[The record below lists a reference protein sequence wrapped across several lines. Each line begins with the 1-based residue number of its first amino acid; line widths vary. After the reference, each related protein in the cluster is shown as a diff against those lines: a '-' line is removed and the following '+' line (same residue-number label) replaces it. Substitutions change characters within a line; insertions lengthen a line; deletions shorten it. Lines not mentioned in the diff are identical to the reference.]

1 MMMKQNNTLSLRRI
15 RLLMQW
21 DWALNRKKYIWEWI
35 ATFMAYFTINWFL
48 LLTAGRT
55 HDLGGFQTE
64 VLFSV
69 FLLFAIF
76 AARELAYPVS
86 RGETRLVFLTLPA
99 SNGEKFLYRALFVT
113 VFYFVILVVLF
124 VMADVAQYICHL
136 MLEWRMPY
144 FQFTT
149 SPTLVISHLPM
160 VFTQSFYA
168 MLPLTM
174 VLSLLL
180 IHATAVLA
188 GFLNKWVFAVILLI
202 VLRRSFFALDWMEKA
217 TGGEAL
223 LVNMVLICLIVFC
236 WWLAYRLFCRRQL
249 V

>member
-1 MMMKQNNTLSLRRI
+1 MMMKRNNTLSLHRI

-48 LLTAGRT
+48 LLTAGRS
-55 HDLGGFQTE
+55 HDLDGFLA
-64 VLFSV
+64 VSLFSV
-69 FLLFAIF
+69 FLLLAIF
-76 AARELAYPVS
+76 AARSLADPVS
-86 RGETRLVFLTLPA
+86 HNETRLAFLTLPA

-113 VFYFVILVVLF
+113 VFYFIISAVLF
-124 VMADVAQYICHL
+124 VMADVAQYVCHL

-144 FQFTT
+144 LQFST
-149 SPTLVISHLPM
+149 SPTLVTSLLPM

-174 VLSLLL
+174 GLSLLL

-188 GFLNKWVFAVILLI
+188 GFLNKWVFAVIMLI
-202 VLRRSFFALDWMEKA
+202 VLRNSIFALDWMEKA

-223 LVNMVLICLIVFC
+223 WVNMVLFCLIVFC
-236 WWLAYRLFCRRQL
+236 WWLAYRLFCRRQI

>member
-15 RLLMQW
+15 KLLMQW

-48 LLTAGRT
+48 LLTAGRS
-55 HDLGGFQTE
+55 HDLDGFLA
-64 VLFSV
+64 VSLFSV
-69 FLLFAIF
+69 FLLLAIF
-76 AARELAYPVS
+76 AARSLADPVS
-86 RGETRLVFLTLPA
+86 HNETRLAFLTLPA

-113 VFYFVILVVLF
+113 VFYFIISAVLF
-124 VMADVAQYICHL
+124 VMADVAQYVCHL

-144 FQFTT
+144 LQFST
-149 SPTLVISHLPM
+149 SPTLVTSLLPM

-174 VLSLLL
+174 GLSLLL

-188 GFLNKWVFAVILLI
+188 GFLNKCVFAVIMLI
-202 VLRRSFFALDWMEKA
+202 VLRNSIFALDWMEKA
-217 TGGEAL
+217 IGGEAL
-223 LVNMVLICLIVFC
+223 WVNMVLFCLIVFC
-236 WWLAYRLFCRRQL
+236 WWLAYRLFCRRQI

>member
-1 MMMKQNNTLSLRRI
+1 MMMKRNNTLSLHRI

-48 LLTAGRT
+48 LLTAGRS
-55 HDLGGFQTE
+55 HDLDGFLA
-64 VLFSV
+64 VSLFSV
-69 FLLFAIF
+69 FLLLAIF
-76 AARELAYPVS
+76 AARSLADPVS
-86 RGETRLVFLTLPA
+86 HNETRLAFLTLPA

-113 VFYFVILVVLF
+113 VFYFVMSAVLF
-124 VMADVAQYICHL
+124 VMADVAQYVCRL
-136 MLEWRMPY
+136 MLEWGMPY
-144 FQFTT
+144 LQFST
-149 SPTLVISHLPM
+149 SPTLVTSHLPM

-174 VLSLLL
+174 GLSLLL

-188 GFLNKWVFAVILLI
+188 GFLNKWMFAVIILI
-202 VLRRSFFALDWMEKA
+202 VFRNSIFALDWMEKA

-223 LVNMVLICLIVFC
+223 WVNMVLFCLIVFC
-236 WWLAYRLFCRRQL
+236 WWLAYRLFCRRQI

>member
-1 MMMKQNNTLSLRRI
+1 MKQNNTLSLHRI

-21 DWALNRKKYIWEWI
+21 DWALNRKKYIWEWM

-55 HDLGGFQTE
+55 HDLDGFQA
-64 VLFSV
+64 VALFSV

-76 AARELAYPVS
+76 AARGLAAPVS
-86 RGETRLVFLTLPA
+86 HNETRLTFLTLPA

-113 VFYFVILVVLF
+113 VFYFVISAVLF
-124 VMADVAQYICHL
+124 VMADVAQYVCRL
-136 MLEWRMPY
+136 MLEWGMPY
-144 FQFTT
+144 LQFST
-149 SPTLVISHLPM
+149 SPTLVTSHLPM
-160 VFTQSFYA
+160 VFTESFYG

-174 VLSLLL
+174 GLSLLL

-188 GFLNKWVFAVILLI
+188 GFLNKWAFAVILLI
-202 VLRRSFFALDWMEKA
+202 VLRRSFFALNWMEKA
-217 TGGEAL
+217 TGGEVL
-223 LVNMVLICLIVFC
+223 LANMVLICLIVFC
-236 WWLAYRLFCRRQL
+236 WWLAYRLFCRRQI

>member
-1 MMMKQNNTLSLRRI
+1 MTQNNTLSLHRI

-48 LLTAGRT
+48 LLTAGRS
-55 HDLGGFQTE
+55 HDLDGFLA
-64 VLFSV
+64 VSLFSV
-69 FLLFAIF
+69 FLLLAIF
-76 AARELAYPVS
+76 AARSLADPVS
-86 RGETRLVFLTLPA
+86 HNETRLAFLTLPA

-113 VFYFVILVVLF
+113 VFYFIISAVLF
-124 VMADVAQYICHL
+124 VMADVAQYVCRL
-136 MLEWRMPY
+136 MLEWGMPY
-144 FQFTT
+144 LQFST
-149 SPTLVISHLPM
+149 SPTLVTSHLPM

-174 VLSLLL
+174 GLSLLL

-188 GFLNKWVFAVILLI
+188 GFLNKWMFAVIILI
-202 VLRRSFFALDWMEKA
+202 VFRDSIFALDWMEKA
-217 TGGEAL
+217 TGGEDL
-223 LVNMVLICLIVFC
+223 WVNMVLICLIVFC
-236 WWLAYRLFCRRQL
+236 WWLAYRLFCRRQI

>member
-1 MMMKQNNTLSLRRI
+1 MMKQNNTLSLHRI
-15 RLLMQW
+15 RQLMQW

-55 HDLGGFQTE
+55 HNLGGFQAE
-64 VLFSV
+64 VLSSV
-69 FLLFAIF
+69 FLLFAIV

-86 RGETRLVFLTLPA
+86 RGETRLTFLTLPA
-99 SNGEKFLYRALFVT
+99 FNGEKFLYRALFVT
-113 VFYFVILVVLF
+113 VFYFVISVVLF
-124 VMADVAQYICHL
+124 VMADVAQYVCHL

-217 TGGEAL
+217 TGGEVL

-236 WWLAYRLFCRRQL
+236 WWLAYRLFCRRQI

>member
-1 MMMKQNNTLSLRRI
+1 MMKQNNTLSFHRI

-35 ATFMAYFTINWFL
+35 ATFMAYFAINWFL

-55 HDLGGFQTE
+55 HDLGGFLA
-64 VLFSV
+64 VSLFSV

-76 AARELAYPVS
+76 AARDLVAPVCHN
-86 RGETRLVFLTLPA
+86 ETRLTFLTLPA

-113 VFYFVILVVLF
+113 VFYFVISAVLF
-124 VMADVAQYICHL
+124 VMADVAQYVCRL
-136 MLEWRMPY
+136 MLEWGMPY
-144 FQFTT
+144 LQFST
-149 SPTLVISHLPM
+149 SPTLVTSHLPM
-160 VFTQSFYA
+160 VFTESFYG

-174 VLSLLL
+174 SLSLLL

-217 TGGEAL
+217 TEGEAL
-223 LVNMVLICLIVFC
+223 LVNIALICLIVFC
-236 WWLAYRLFCRRQL
+236 WWLAYRLFCRRQI

>member
-1 MMMKQNNTLSLRRI
+1 MMTKRNNTLSLHRI

-48 LLTAGRT
+48 LLTAGRS
-55 HDLGGFQTE
+55 HDLDGFLA
-64 VLFSV
+64 VSLFSV
-69 FLLFAIF
+69 FLLLAIF
-76 AARELAYPVS
+76 AARSLADPVS
-86 RGETRLVFLTLPA
+86 HNETRLAFLTLPA

-113 VFYFVILVVLF
+113 VFYFIISAVLF
-124 VMADVAQYICHL
+124 VMADVAQYVCHL

-144 FQFTT
+144 LQFST
-149 SPTLVISHLPM
+149 SPTLVTSLLPM

-174 VLSLLL
+174 GLSLLL

-188 GFLNKWVFAVILLI
+188 GFLNKWMFAVIILI
-202 VLRRSFFALDWMEKA
+202 VFRNSIFALDWMEKA
-217 TGGEAL
+217 TGGEDL
-223 LVNMVLICLIVFC
+223 WVNMVLFCLIVFC
-236 WWLAYRLFCRRQL
+236 WWLAYRLFCRRQI